1 MFMLAA
7 FVKNS
12 QLCARYAPRSGY
24 SVLNSKRGNKNFY
37 KGNRVPS
44 VGRHTKT
51 GQYVTLKWKL
61 PEYIVPDLTNCEL
74 KAYVSPLKLPKVPK
88 V

>member
-44 VGRHTKT
+44 IGRHTKT
-51 GQYVTLKWKL
+51 GARQAKPRKN
-61 PEYIVPDLTNCEL
+61 PEYMRMNFIVCVVTHM
-74 KAYVSPLKLPKVPK
+74 
-88 V
+88 